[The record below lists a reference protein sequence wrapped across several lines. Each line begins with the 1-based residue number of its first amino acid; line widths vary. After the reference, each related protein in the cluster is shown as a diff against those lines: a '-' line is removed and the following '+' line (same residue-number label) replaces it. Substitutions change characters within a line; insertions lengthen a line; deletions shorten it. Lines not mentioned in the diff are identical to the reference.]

1 VAPEVRLREVEPAD
15 LRVLFDH
22 QRDPQAV
29 AMADVPPRDVEA
41 FRTHWD
47 ALLRDRAVVTRT
59 ILADGEVA
67 GHALSFERNGRRL
80 VGYWLGRE
88 HWGRGI
94 ASRALVAF
102 LELLPAG
109 PLHATVAEHNVAS
122 RRVLEKADFRLCG
135 REAGGLMLRLG

>member
-88 HWGRGI
+88 HCRPARSTRRWPSTTWRRDACWRRPASGSAAVRPAASCCDSAEAKAVRGL
-94 ASRALVAF
+94 SR
-102 LELLPAG
+102 G
-109 PLHATVAEHNVAS
+109 
-122 RRVLEKADFRLCG
+122 
-135 REAGGLMLRLG
+135 